1 MRLILASIALIS
13 SCLVSTVTDASN
25 NDGHVDDYRQA
36 IIEKC
41 MTDGEGEAT
50 CACAFDSW
58 SNALDSKTSPAAL
71 AAARMLALPDG
82 QTPNSNDVLKGVRL
96 LQKMSI
102 AISTCADTANA
113 EFSGDAYEQ
122 RLDQVDKT
130 EQAINSKK
138 SNHSN
143 TTTSQQV
150 SDLIANM
157 MPKVIGNN
165 AGEKANQDMA
175 DLFEAAGRP
184 DLAKVMSDKKIKP
197 DANDIE
203 RMQGEQQA
211 KTDKK
216 DKAQREQQANQAE
229 KAKLKAR
236 QKRLVKEFS
245 TIDPQTRS
253 VKEYEEVFSVNC
265 LAKGYAKAMC
275 TCNWNIVQ
283 ATLGGRDDGAA
294 RTFTMIAAISSGNLD
309 AVPSNTQ
316 KQAFT
321 LHETY
326 GNLQN
331 LKCSRYEN

>member
-1 MRLILASIALIS
+1 MRLVLAGTALIM
-13 SCLVSTVTDASN
+13 SCLVTISAQASN
-25 NDGHVDDYRQA
+25 KDGHVDDYRQA
-36 IIEKC
+36 IIQKC

-130 EQAINSKK
+130 EQAIKNQKNK
-138 SNHSN
+138 NPN
-143 TTTSQQV
+143 TTSTQQV
-150 SDLIANM
+150 SNLIASM
-157 MPKVIGNN
+157 MPKVIGKD
-165 AGEKANQDMA
+165 AGEKANQDMG

-184 DLAKVMSDKKIKP
+184 DLAKAMGDKKIKP
-197 DANDIE
+197 DANDLE
-203 RMQGEQQA
+203 RMQNEQLA
-211 KTDKK
+211 KADQK

-294 RTFTMIAAISSGNLD
+294 RTFTMIAAISSGNLA